1 MRKVYE
7 ASDGDC
13 TVKVHYSSQ
22 YGEYRVRLYVRGKAY
37 PEGDNFQ
44 DYKCSAISTAKV
56 MLQAEREWQDAI
68 A

>member
-13 TVKVHYSSQ
+13 TVKVHYSSEWN
-22 YGEYRVRLYVRGKAY
+22 EYRVRLYVRGKAY
-37 PEGDNFQ
+37 PDSDNFQ

-56 MLQAEREWQDAI
+56 MLQEERAWQDAI